1 MSVELE
7 NKDND
12 NVKLS
17 IIEPKIKSQQS
28 LINEQPSKLIDD
40 TNANN
45 AININAININDTT
58 KINNISQEFGIMITL
73 QENLNLRIGR
83 ERWKK
88 YISTMFWYYVTMP
101 INFTITLFT
110 ALSSGQVGTNANFL
124 SETTLFAILF
134 TSFLL
139 STINTFFKLK
149 ETTEANYQI
158 SQKFEQFAI
167 QFQEIYFT
175 PIKTNNDIYSR
186 LIKYKKLQYDI
197 NEYCMNTKLDNI
209 NYLTEIIYSCCKAM
223 CFRSRD
229 KLINISERFW
239 VLDGKKKCD
248 TYNKKCLIVDTSN
261 FLFDIENIADH
272 DITQLSIKQLT
283 SPDYVPTE
291 SHNTFKNLFNRN
303 LTSLLSSSSSD
314 TTSTQT
320 NLTVDNS
327 KTNSNNINNNI
338 TEWQYKNIENNKNNI
353 IANKDST
360 DNKNDIIISNRLSKI
375 SINV

>member
-1 MSVELE
+1 MSVELK

-12 NVKLS
+12 NVILS
-17 IIEPKIKSQQS
+17 ITEPKIKSQ
-28 LINEQPSKLIDD
+28 LPLLNEQPSKLVNDI
-40 TNANN
+40 NN
-45 AININAININDTT
+45 TINTNDTT
-58 KINNISQEFGIMITL
+58 KINNMSQEFGIMITL

-149 ETTEANYQI
+149 ETTDANYQI
-158 SQKFEQFAI
+158 SQKFELFAI
-167 QFQEIYFT
+167 QFEDIYFT

-186 LIKYKKLQYDI
+186 LVKYKKLQYDI
-197 NEYCMNTKLDNI
+197 NEYCMNTKLDNV
-209 NYLTEIIYSCCKAM
+209 NYVTEIIYSCCKAM

-261 FLFDIENIADH
+261 FLFDIEKIADH
-272 DITQLSIKQLT
+272 DINKLSVKQLT

-303 LTSLLSSSSSD
+303 LTSLLSTISSSD
-314 TTSTQT
+314 TISTQT
-320 NLTVDNS
+320 DLTVDNS

-338 TEWQYKNIENNKNNI
+338 TEWQYKHLENNKNNI

-360 DNKNDIIISNRLSKI
+360 DNENDIILSNRLSKI

>member
-1 MSVELE
+1 MWG
-7 NKDND
+7 
-12 NVKLS
+12 
-17 IIEPKIKSQQS
+17 IKSR
-28 LINEQPSKLIDD
+28 LTP
-40 TNANN
+40 
-45 AININAININDTT
+45 
-58 KINNISQEFGIMITL
+58 
-73 QENLNLRIGR
+73 
-83 ERWKK
+83 
-88 YISTMFWYYVTMP
+88 P
-101 INFTITLFT
+101 
-110 ALSSGQVGTNANFL
+110 NANFL

-149 ETTEANYQI
+149 ETTDANYQI
-158 SQKFEQFAI
+158 SQKFELFAI
-167 QFQEIYFT
+167 QFEDIYFT

-197 NEYCMNTKLDNI
+197 NEYCMNTKLDNV
-209 NYLTEIIYSCCKAM
+209 NYVTEIIYSCCKAM

-261 FLFDIENIADH
+261 FIFDIEKIADH
-272 DITQLSIKQLT
+272 DINKLSVKQLT

-303 LTSLLSSSSSD
+303 LTSLLSSLSSSD
-314 TTSTQT
+314 TISTQT
-320 NLTVDNS
+320 DLTVDNS
-327 KTNSNNINNNI
+327 INNSINSSRQ
-338 TEWQYKNIENNKNNI
+338 WQYENNENNENNI
-353 IANKDST
+353 INIMTNNKKNST
-360 DNKNDIIISNRLSKI
+360 DNENNNENEIYLSNRLSKI